1 MIDELKKRNIL
12 KDMHEVF
19 NTVNLELAQKNGF
32 SLEEATVYVDNSK
45 DSTFWI
51 LSKVLESMV
60 KKDYIKFDWLL

>member
-60 KKDYIKFDWLL
+60 KKDYIKFD